1 MKKVPAK
8 VIVLGRDCEKF
19 LTDIM
24 GLYVGYLAC
33 IYIFIIFFVFC
44 LSFLNAWLCVLEI
57 FQFEMSY
64 FLLTCFLIVNNF
76 GV

>member
-1 MKKVPAK
+1 
-8 VIVLGRDCEKF
+8 
-19 LTDIM
+19 M